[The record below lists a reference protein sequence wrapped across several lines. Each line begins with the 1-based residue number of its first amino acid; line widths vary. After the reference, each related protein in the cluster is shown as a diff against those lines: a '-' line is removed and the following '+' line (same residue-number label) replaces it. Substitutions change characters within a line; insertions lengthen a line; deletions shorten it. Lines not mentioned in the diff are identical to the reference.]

1 MYKLIK
7 LSVASLFL
15 TSCSSGYEYK
25 FISTSF
31 TNLCLSEN
39 KDACFEAINK
49 KCESNYVIDS
59 LRKYEYYIDSDKIII
74 KYKCKEN
81 YG

>member
-7 LSVASLFL
+7 LSVVSLFL
-15 TSCSSGYEYK
+15 ISCSSGYEYK

-39 KDACFEAINK
+39 KDDCIDAINK

-74 KYKCKEN
+74 KYECKEN